1 MAGAAKLGKGLSA
14 LMEEDYSGVS
24 SSATSSSSH
33 EVTPSKNQIRDINPL
48 EIRPGK
54 YQPRRQ
60 FSELE
65 LGELAA
71 SIAKNGIMQPIVVRP
86 VVEGKE
92 SYEIIAGER
101 RWRAAKRIGL
111 DTVPAIVREMDDKQ
125 ALELALVE
133 NVQRA
138 DLSPLEE
145 AEGYQRLIDEFSYT
159 QEQLSGI
166 VGKSRSHI
174 ANLLRLQSLPE
185 GIKKMLDD
193 GDLSMGHARAV
204 MTAEDP
210 LTLAKTVVLKGLNV
224 RQAEQLAKKSA
235 LGEASKT
242 ASTKSR
248 TPQTMAPI
256 QKSEDIIV
264 LEKTLSD
271 TLGVKV
277 QIADQGNQQGDVI
290 LHYSSL
296 QELDSILRRL
306 GDNF

>member
-24 SSATSSSSH
+24 SSAPSSSSH
-33 EVTPSKNQIRDINPL
+33 EVTPSKNRIRDINPL

-235 LGEASKT
+235 LGEAPKT
-242 ASTKSR
+242 ASPKSR
-248 TPQTMAPI
+248 TPQTMAPV